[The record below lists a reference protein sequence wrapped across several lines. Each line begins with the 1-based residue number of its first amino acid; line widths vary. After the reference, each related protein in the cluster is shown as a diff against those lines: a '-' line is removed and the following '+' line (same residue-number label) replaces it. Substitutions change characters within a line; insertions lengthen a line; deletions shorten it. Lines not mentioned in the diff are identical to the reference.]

1 MSGAVCGTTWPFL
14 CLCTVGLT
22 KHSISSC
29 WNWGGTKSSTSPVTC
44 SDGSFSCNVVK
55 KVHFD
60 YFWLEKI
67 YFDYFWIFIYFG
79 SSVSIVTWKEM
90 SMQFLKRE
98 ISKEKVEHFFVM
110 ISCEVWWPQSL
121 ISRTY
126 CYYTYHENHSLKPK
140 RKSNLGFF
148 LLNYYTYLPPFF
160 CFLQSSFRKVWLFL

>member
-1 MSGAVCGTTWPFL
+1 MFHHFL
-14 CLCTVGLT
+14 
-22 KHSISSC
+22 
-29 WNWGGTKSSTSPVTC
+29 
-44 SDGSFSCNVVK
+44 VK

-110 ISCEVWWPQSL
+110 ISCDQKFSCISNFGDYSKTLQMTASQVIDLAKWWLAFDTQWPSK
-121 ISRTY
+121 ISQNNSFPITIS
-126 CYYTYHENHSLKPK
+126 N
-140 RKSNLGFF
+140 SNLKMTVFTNRVFLTGPKISHFWGFAVP
-148 LLNYYTYLPPFF
+148 LLEMF
-160 CFLQSSFRKVWLFL
+160 KW